1 MLLLGR
7 LADFSSKDIAR
18 KRRASLAKGPS
29 PGASNSSPP
38 PFPGIVP
45 TDGNFQVPRG
55 FTPPRET
62 SPESECTEDHD
73 IEASYHAALHEW
85 ESIKRGFEAYES
97 ILGPEFQPLKPE
109 FSDRRDSPFGMTMQ
123 YRTFSVAGIWMNFY
137 MGMINLIRCHP
148 SMPPAAMQAAGMS
161 ARQTGPY
168 SNKVGRIA
176 AGLSED
182 VSQAT
187 EITTL
192 VSAAFIE
199 SCFCLFV
206 AAIEVC
212 IHCRQATHPDLTNL
226 APVSG

>member
-7 LADFSSKDIAR
+7 LADFSSKDIPR
-18 KRRASLAKGPS
+18 KKRASQARGPP
-29 PGASNSSPP
+29 PGAPGSSPP
-38 PFPGIVP
+38 PFNGIVP

-55 FTPPRET
+55 FTPPKET
-62 SPESECTEDHD
+62 SPQSDSTDDHD
-73 IEASYHAALHEW
+73 LDESYQAALSEW

-97 ILGPEFQPLKPE
+97 TLGPEFQPLKPE
-109 FSDRRDSPFGMTMQ
+109 FSDKRDSPFGMTMQ

-148 SMPPAAMQAAGMS
+148 SMPPAAMQAAGM
-161 ARQTGPY
+161 AAPQTGPY
-168 SNKVGRIA
+168 SNKLGRIA

-212 IHCRQATHPDLTNL
+212 RSSL
-226 APVSG
+226 V